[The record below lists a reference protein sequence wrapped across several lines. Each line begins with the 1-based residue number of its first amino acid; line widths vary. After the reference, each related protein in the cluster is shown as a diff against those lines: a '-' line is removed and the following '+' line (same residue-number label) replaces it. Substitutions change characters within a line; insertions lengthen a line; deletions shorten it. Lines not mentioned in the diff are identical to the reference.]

1 MQYIPGMCDQ
11 PPTQEDSMHESQ
23 QTPTA
28 HCSPELAD
36 WLDPTG
42 ALRRSGLL
50 IADCPS
56 IGLPSQV
63 PGSKE
68 IRFNP

>member
-1 MQYIPGMCDQ
+1 
-11 PPTQEDSMHESQ
+11 MHESR

-28 HCSPELAD
+28 HCSPELAE

-42 ALRRSGLL
+42 ALRRAGLL
-50 IADCPS
+50 VADCPS
-56 IGLPSQV
+56 IGLPYQM

-68 IRFNP
+68 IRFQHP